1 MKRAHFLLLV
11 ALWTVWLDAHS
22 ANVPVSKVQNALAG
36 VIQAKAVSNGIAASD
51 PRLTETLVRS
61 SYPLTDAMVKATQAQ
76 AQAQAA
82 AGGAAAASST
92 LVAWGTVG
100 AIVIGALAV
109 AGAVGWAIGYLG
121 AKWYYGKNGTVQV
134 GDNPSSINTPA
145 GLAPPDTVY
154 IFSNAVATSPATACL
169 GASYSDFTISGG
181 HGTQRAILNSDGFCH
196 LIRTVVSDTGGS
208 YTEDNG
214 SLGAP
219 QKSSNNKTLCP
230 GIKLTASNGVC
241 PASNF
246 KELAAAPSMSA
257 ADAAKSLSSSDLAA
271 PLPTQPIADIANA
284 AWRSAAG
291 SSGYDGLPYDAS
303 NPITTG
309 DVSNWQSSH
318 PDYWPTVGDF
328 VTPQQ
333 ATPVDPGTGNV
344 TNPIPSSGPVSSSPA
359 SSSPFGL
366 PTSSSPQSSVDPSSS
381 APNTGSNPSTQPLEN
396 LGPDPGIGAPSLEPI
411 PTATQIIAP
420 TRNIFPTLQSFVVPS
435 VDVQCPTWTVPVFGK
450 DIAFKDHCPLL
461 EQSRSSLYAAM
472 AVVYAL
478 LALFIV
484 LRA

>member
-1 MKRAHFLLLV
+1 MRRAHFLLCV

-36 VIQAKAVSNGIAASD
+36 VIQAKAVSNGIVASD
-51 PRLTETLVRS
+51 PRLANTLVRS
-61 SYPLTDAMVKATQAQ
+61 SYPLTDAMVEATQAR
-76 AQAQAA
+76 AA
-82 AGGAAAASST
+82 AGGAAAASSA

-100 AIVIGALAV
+100 AIVIGTMV
-109 AGAVGWAIGYLG
+109 AATAVGWAIGYLA
-121 AKWYYGKNGTVQV
+121 AKWYYSKNGNVQV

-145 GLAPPDTVY
+145 GLAPPDTIY
-154 IFSNAVATSPATACL
+154 IFSNAVASSPNGACL
-169 GASYSDFTISGG
+169 GASYTDFTMPGG
-181 HGTQRAILNSDGFCH
+181 HGTQRAVMNSDGNCH
-196 LIRTVVSDTGGS
+196 LIRSVTPDTGS
-208 YTEDNG
+208 PYTIDMG
-214 SLGAP
+214 SLGWP
-219 QKSSNNKTLCP
+219 QKSSGNKTLCP
-230 GIKLTASNGVC
+230 GIKLTATNGVC

-246 KELAAAPSMSA
+246 KELEPAPTMSA

-333 ATPVDPGTGNV
+333 ASPVDPATGNV

-359 SSSPFGL
+359 GLSPFGL
-366 PTSSSPQSSVDPSSS
+366 PTSSTPQSSVDPSSS
-381 APNTGSNPSTQPLEN
+381 APNTGTNPSNQPLEN

-420 TRNIFPTLQSFVVPS
+420 TRNIFPTLKSFVVPS
-435 VDVQCPTWTVPVFGK
+435 VDVQCPTWSVPVFGK

-484 LRA
+484 LRS